1 MLRAAIIGLAAC
13 FWATTGGAAPAA
25 PAGHCMALTEA
36 GGCTTAR
43 VTDADGILLPGL
55 HVYYTQPTGRYD
67 HGILGDA
74 IEWGTLT
81 YVRQGSAAH
90 GPYIFEEIKL
100 PATRVFED
108 IAPRLVD
115 LDGDGMAE
123 IMVIETDLNKGA
135 QLAIYGL
142 VDGVLKKI
150 TATPNI
156 GRSHRW
162 LAPIGAA
169 DLDGDGSI
177 EIAYIDR
184 PHLARL
190 LKIWRYKDGKLRL
203 LAERGGLT
211 NHSIGQAYISGG
223 IRDCG
228 AGPQLITANADWSQ
242 IMATVFENGEIR
254 SAAIGKHKGRNSFKR
269 ALECRM

>member
-1 MLRAAIIGLAAC
+1 MLRAALIGLAALLV
-13 FWATTGGAAPAA
+13 ATTAVAEPV
-25 PAGHCMALTEA
+25 GHCMALSEL
-36 GGCTTAR
+36 GGCTKGR
-43 VTDADGILLPGL
+43 VKDADGILLPGL
-55 HVYYTQPTGRYD
+55 HVYYTQPTQRYD

-74 IEWGTLT
+74 IEWGALT

-115 LDGDGMAE
+115 LDGDGAVE
-123 IMVIETDLNKGA
+123 IITIETHLQKGA

-142 VDGVLKKI
+142 VDGALTKI
-150 TATPNI
+150 TATPHI

-169 DLDGDGSI
+169 DLDGDGYT

-190 LKIWRYKDGKLRL
+190 LKIWRFKDGKLRL
-203 LAERGGLT
+203 VAEHGGLT
-211 NHSIGQAYISGG
+211 NHKIGQDYISGG

-228 AGPQLITANADWSQ
+228 AGPQLITANTDWSR
-242 IMATVFENGEIR
+242 IVASTFNGTKIH
-254 SAAIGKHKGRNSFKR
+254 SVVIGKHKGQKSFKR
-269 ALECRM
+269 AMECRM